1 MTPSH
6 CAGHRK
12 SKVELSN
19 GPHASPSWPQPLFA
33 SQYVDVQPMKE
44 SAGVWNDCARA
55 KKAKPIMYAATKMTN
70 SQGEVSGFVVLM
82 IVVSMGATMC
92 VPPTLTLIS
101 SNGDGAVRL
110 KVRHFARPCTRT

>member
-55 KKAKPIMYAATKMTN
+55 KKAKPMMYAATKMTN

-92 VPPTLTLIS
+92 VPPTLTSIS

-110 KVRHFARPCTRT
+110 KVRHFATPFTRA